1 MLLPDS
7 STPGLGS
14 RAEQREAVTA
24 QVARRS
30 PAAKPAPRVR
40 PVGRWRAAGLDFL
53 LPRRAPD
60 RTFDA
65 GTASATNCGALRESS
80 ARGWIKT
87 KNRDYWRYPLESE
100 PAATRRW

>member
-40 PVGRWRAAGLDFL
+40 PV
-53 LPRRAPD
+53 
-60 RTFDA
+60 
-65 GTASATNCGALRESS
+65 
-80 ARGWIKT
+80 
-87 KNRDYWRYPLESE
+87 
-100 PAATRRW
+100 